1 MASSAAPVPTT
12 AVYTAADANAAVAY
26 STFNSLRLGRS
37 AQSVV
42 GRLIR
47 FWDTHNFNKNGD
59 FMGITILLL
68 DEQDS
73 VINGFIPA
81 NLTSQ
86 LRSSLKAGSIV
97 RLDGFEVDRIP
108 HMYKITEHQFVI
120 RFISSTRIDEVFAD
134 GPVIKSDK
142 FMVRRIDHL
151 QVLANTNLKL
161 SDVVG
166 EIRSVKGSDLQNN
179 AATSRIVVRL
189 LIEMTVT
196 VNVYLWDEAASTFR
210 GLLKAGD
217 KSQSVV
223 LLTSVNPKLFGGEL
237 YLNSTQGTWF
247 FFDTAVPEIA
257 EFVGRDLERLGN
269 PSRQSSLFIFSLSLS
284 LFSFHWISFHWISS
298 TLLAASP
305 LESKPSRRWG
315 WWWSSKWWWGDHPSV
330 VMVVVQVVVGSVQI
344 SSPLSLVSRSGSRSK
359 LRWNVLNPSFSHSLE
374 GVRGG
379 SSSTLGIHRS
389 SGGIQ
394 KNMEA
399 PIGAVVESTRIW
411 GRSLARATHGERKDE
426 PAARGGI

>member
-12 AVYTAADANAAVAY
+12 AVDTAADANAAVAY

-47 FWDTHNFNKNGD
+47 FWDTQNVNKNGD

-86 LRSSLKAGSIV
+86 HRSSLKAGSIV

-120 RFISSTRIDEVFAD
+120 RFISSTRIDEVLAD

-151 QVLANTNLKL
+151 QVLANTNLEL

-166 EIRSVKGSDLQNN
+166 EIQSNCCSPTNRNVSVYIFL
-179 AATSRIVVRL
+179 
-189 LIEMTVT
+189 TVT
-196 VNVYLWDEAASTFR
+196 VNVYLWDESASIFR

-217 KSQSVV
+217 KSQSLV

-237 YLNSTQGTWF
+237 YLNPTQGTRF

-257 EFVGRDLERLGN
+257 EFV
-269 PSRQSSLFIFSLSLS
+269 
-284 LFSFHWISFHWISS
+284 
-298 TLLAASP
+298 
-305 LESKPSRRWG
+305 
-315 WWWSSKWWWGDHPSV
+315 
-330 VMVVVQVVVGSVQI
+330 
-344 SSPLSLVSRSGSRSK
+344 
-359 LRWNVLNPSFSHSLE
+359 
-374 GVRGG
+374 
-379 SSSTLGIHRS
+379 
-389 SGGIQ
+389 
-394 KNMEA
+394 
-399 PIGAVVESTRIW
+399 
-411 GRSLARATHGERKDE
+411 AR
-426 PAARGGI
+426 

>member
-189 LIEMTVT
+189 LIEMVGPTAAQGYTCIDTMEGIRRNDLLSIWELHNLASQIKEHSEVILPNESGDVGLT
-196 VNVYLWDEAASTFR
+196 ASSSGPSVLGAKNGEICASAIPHENADALNLTASTLAGERTVLYLSGEGAFVIYPISVFSNPFYASDFACR
-210 GLLKAGD
+210 ILNCRLLVDFACRILNCRLLLDFILNCFKMDKLDFPQRLYTLGQEPFLTKSIAYYSVTASSSLLLK
-217 KSQSVV
+217 KH
-223 LLTSVNPKLFGGEL
+223 
-237 YLNSTQGTWF
+237 
-247 FFDTAVPEIA
+247 
-257 EFVGRDLERLGN
+257 
-269 PSRQSSLFIFSLSLS
+269 SRQMN
-284 LFSFHWISFHWISS
+284 
-298 TLLAASP
+298 
-305 LESKPSRRWG
+305 G
-315 WWWSSKWWWGDHPSV
+315 
-330 VMVVVQVVVGSVQI
+330 
-344 SSPLSLVSRSGSRSK
+344 
-359 LRWNVLNPSFSHSLE
+359 
-374 GVRGG
+374 
-379 SSSTLGIHRS
+379 RS
-389 SGGIQ
+389 SR
-394 KNMEA
+394 
-399 PIGAVVESTRIW
+399 T
-411 GRSLARATHGERKDE
+411 KD
-426 PAARGGI
+426 

>member
-1 MASSAAPVPTT
+1 MTKTFETDLLEVSAPVPTT
-12 AVYTAADANAAVAY
+12 AVYTAADANAAVTY

-37 AQSVV
+37 AQSIV

-151 QVLANTNLKL
+151 QVLANTNLEL

-166 EIRSVKGSDLQNN
+166 EIRSNCCSP
-179 AATSRIVVRL
+179 

-223 LLTSVNPKLFGGEL
+223 LLTSVNPKLFGGKDHAPSYSCFSKSGEL

-257 EFVGRDLERLGN
+257 EFVGR
-269 PSRQSSLFIFSLSLS
+269 
-284 LFSFHWISFHWISS
+284 
-298 TLLAASP
+298 
-305 LESKPSRRWG
+305 
-315 WWWSSKWWWGDHPSV
+315 
-330 VMVVVQVVVGSVQI
+330 
-344 SSPLSLVSRSGSRSK
+344 
-359 LRWNVLNPSFSHSLE
+359 
-374 GVRGG
+374 
-379 SSSTLGIHRS
+379 
-389 SGGIQ
+389 
-394 KNMEA
+394 
-399 PIGAVVESTRIW
+399 
-411 GRSLARATHGERKDE
+411 
-426 PAARGGI
+426 

>member
-12 AVYTAADANAAVAY
+12 AVDTAADANAAVAY

-47 FWDTHNFNKNGD
+47 FWDTQNVNKNGD

-86 LRSSLKAGSIV
+86 HRSSLKAGSIV

-120 RFISSTRIDEVFAD
+120 RFISSTRIDEVLAD

-151 QVLANTNLKL
+151 QVLANTNLEL
-161 SDVVG
+161 SG
-166 EIRSVKGSDLQNN
+166 NN

-189 LIEMTVT
+189 LIETTVT
-196 VNVYLWDEAASTFR
+196 VNVYLWDESASIFR

-217 KSQSVV
+217 KSQSLV

-237 YLNSTQGTWF
+237 YLNPTQGTRF

-257 EFVGRDLERLGN
+257 EFV
-269 PSRQSSLFIFSLSLS
+269 
-284 LFSFHWISFHWISS
+284 
-298 TLLAASP
+298 
-305 LESKPSRRWG
+305 
-315 WWWSSKWWWGDHPSV
+315 
-330 VMVVVQVVVGSVQI
+330 
-344 SSPLSLVSRSGSRSK
+344 
-359 LRWNVLNPSFSHSLE
+359 
-374 GVRGG
+374 
-379 SSSTLGIHRS
+379 
-389 SGGIQ
+389 
-394 KNMEA
+394 
-399 PIGAVVESTRIW
+399 
-411 GRSLARATHGERKDE
+411 AR
-426 PAARGGI
+426 

>member
-257 EFVGRDLERLGN
+257 EFVGR
-269 PSRQSSLFIFSLSLS
+269 
-284 LFSFHWISFHWISS
+284 
-298 TLLAASP
+298 
-305 LESKPSRRWG
+305 
-315 WWWSSKWWWGDHPSV
+315 
-330 VMVVVQVVVGSVQI
+330 SVQI
-344 SSPLSLVSRSGSRSK
+344 SSPLSLV
-359 LRWNVLNPSFSHSLE
+359 PDPD
-374 GVRGG
+374 
-379 SSSTLGIHRS
+379 LG
-389 SGGIQ
+389 
-394 KNMEA
+394 
-399 PIGAVVESTRIW
+399 
-411 GRSLARATHGERKDE
+411 
-426 PAARGGI
+426 